1 MDKARKKELFKG
13 YKAKEKENFKDKI
26 EKNRK
31 NTQAFMKKTGDS
43 ERKLKEL
50 LKNLQIGRMFI
61 LFSGMGKIK

>member
-1 MDKARKKELFKG
+1 
-13 YKAKEKENFKDKI
+13 
-26 EKNRK
+26 
-31 NTQAFMKKTGDS
+31 MKKTGDS